1 MMLYHTRK
9 IFTRYRETSGDDV
22 GSWQGCRMPKV
33 NAAFRVAKGGVYEA
47 NDGIYDWHKWQMAI
61 KSDVFGT
68 F

>member
-47 NDGIYDWHKWQMAI
+47 NDGVYD
-61 KSDVFGT
+61 
-68 F
+68 